1 MPEPYKTKAAGPTL
15 SPIDPIPALAAEA
28 EPVTD
33 PAVPTEEPHVIVAA
47 AAAAANPT
55 RLVGS
60 GHPSELS
67 VVANQLFTL
76 VGS

>member
-33 PAVPTEEPHVIVAA
+33 PAVPTEEPHVIA

-67 VVANQLFTL
+67 VVANQLFIL